1 MAKETKK
8 MAFSYCV
15 KSITCYF
22 QQNFDTINS
31 TTLKIQAIK
40 HEFTHNLFR
49 IWAKFNASEN
59 VFEII

>member
-22 QQNFDTINS
+22 QQNFDTIN
-31 TTLKIQAIK
+31 
-40 HEFTHNLFR
+40 
-49 IWAKFNASEN
+49 FNNQKDSSYKA
-59 VFEII
+59 